1 MTKLDKKPLFQGSLA
16 VAEASRDRTPYSGFL
31 AGLFEGV
38 VRRDLFRAQSIPPL
52 RDEAKDFLEH
62 LRLLLIDKVD
72 PERIDREGEVGEDV
86 LAALKDIGAFG
97 LKIPAIYGGLGFT
110 QSEYH
115 RMATLLGSHDAS
127 TTVLISAHNSIGVAE
142 PVKLIGNQE
151 QQRRWLPRLA
161 KGEISGFALT
171 EKGAGCDIWDLRT
184 YAIPVREHGTLV
196 GYRLTGEK
204 LYTTNAPRQ
213 DNEFLASLLVVIAQ
227 IVNEP
232 DEVARPK
239 EQRRF
244 GAFVVDTHSSGCSC
258 TRLHFMGVRGIYNGK
273 VRLHEVFVPVSDRLG
288 QEGEG
293 LRRALE
299 SLTVGR
305 LTLPAAC
312 LGSLKQCLWLARSR
326 AQQRVQYD
334 RPIGEHTDIGSKIV
348 RMASRVLA
356 LESLVAITGLWA
368 DAKIDVRL
376 ESAAAKILATEWLLE
391 SVLDLFRIYGG
402 RGFETSA
409 SLLLHGDLPAPI
421 ERMIRDSLINVIWEG
436 TNGILTLWVG
446 REGLAEY
453 LSQGKAFLELQI
465 SEVAQALPFFA
476 KVASR
481 SLNPLPRIGGWWG
494 SAAPE
499 SAWER
504 FVTRK
509 SRDLAQKSLWAAAR
523 HRQGLARKQLLMTR
537 LVKAGMHLFAV
548 ESLLWYASQQQT
560 SRNHQL
566 ADGLLQHFCSQVED
580 EFNPKPLLSFR
591 RSLWQDDSHVFR
603 LAQDI
608 LAGKA
613 EWLEEGI
620 LAWHP
625 SGHSQD
631 DQLVST
637 MGEQLARLG
646 VKHCA
651 KEGGASLW

>member
-1 MTKLDKKPLFQGSLA
+1 MLDKRPLFHGSLA

-31 AGLFEGV
+31 AGLFEGA

-52 RDEAKDFLEH
+52 RDTVKEFLEH
-62 LRLLLIDKVD
+62 LRLLLIEKVD
-72 PERIDREGEVGEDV
+72 PESIDREGEVGEDV

-97 LKIPAIYGGLGFT
+97 LKIPSIYGGLGFT

-115 RMATLLGSHDAS
+115 HVATLLGSHDAS

-142 PVKLIGNQE
+142 PVKLIGNPE

-171 EKGAGCDIWDLRT
+171 ENGAGCDIWDLRT
-184 YAIPVREHGTLV
+184 YAIPVREQGMLV

-204 LYTTNAPRQ
+204 LYTTNAPRGN
-213 DNEFLASLLVVIAQ
+213 DEFLASLLVVIAQ
-227 IVNEP
+227 IVDGP
-232 DEVARPK
+232 QEVARPK

-244 GAFVVDTHSSGCSC
+244 GAFVIDTHSPGCSC
-258 TRLHFMGVRGIYNGK
+258 TRLRFMGVRGIYNGR
-273 VRLHEVFVPVSDRLG
+273 VRLREVFVPVSDRLG

-312 LGSLKQCLWLARSR
+312 LGNLKQCLRLARLR
-326 AQQRVQYD
+326 ARQRIQYD
-334 RPIGEHTDIGSKIV
+334 RPIGEHTDIGSKLA
-348 RMASRVLA
+348 RMASRTLA
-356 LESLVAITGLWA
+356 LEALVAITGIWA

-376 ESAAAKILATEWLLE
+376 ESAATKVLATEWLLD

-402 RGFETSA
+402 RGFETSE
-409 SLLLHGDLPAPI
+409 SLRLHEELPAPI

-453 LSQGKAFLELQI
+453 VSQGKAFLEFQI
-465 SEVAQALPFFA
+465 SEMVQALPFFA
-476 KVASR
+476 KVVGRSFNRLSR
-481 SLNPLPRIGGWWG
+481 VGGWPA
-494 SAAPE
+494 SAVPE

-504 FVTRK
+504 FVTKK
-509 SRDLAQKSLWAAAR
+509 SRELAQKSLWAAAR
-523 HRQGLARKQLLMTR
+523 HRQGLARKQLLMTN
-537 LVKAGMHLFAV
+537 LVKAGMQLFAV
-548 ESLLWYASQQQT
+548 ESLVWYASQRHV
-560 SRNHQL
+560 SRDHHL
-566 ADGLLQHFCSQVED
+566 ADGLLQHFCSQVEN
-580 EFNPKPLLSFR
+580 EFNPRPLLSFR
-591 RSLWQDDSHVFR
+591 QSLWQDDSHVFR
-603 LAQDI
+603 LAQEI

-620 LAWHP
+620 LPWHP
-625 SGHSQD
+625 VGRSRD
-631 DQLVST
+631 EQLSST
-637 MGEQLARLG
+637 VREQLAELRR
-646 VKHCA
+646 KN
-651 KEGGASLW
+651 

>member
-1 MTKLDKKPLFQGSLA
+1 M
-16 VAEASRDRTPYSGFL
+16 AEASRDRTPYSGFL

-52 RDEAKDFLEH
+52 RDTAKDFLER
-62 LRLLLIDKVD
+62 LRLLLIEKVD
-72 PERIDREGEVGEDV
+72 PERIDRKGELGEDV

-97 LKIPAIYGGLGFT
+97 LRIPTIYGGLGFT

-115 RMATLLGSHDAS
+115 RVATLLGSHDAA

-142 PVKLIGNQE
+142 PVKLIGNLE
-151 QQRRWLPRLA
+151 QRQRLLPRLA
-161 KGEISGFALT
+161 RGDISGFALT
-171 EKGAGCDIWDLRT
+171 EKGAGCDIWDLRS
-184 YAIPVREHGTLV
+184 YAIPVRQDGVLV

-204 LYTTNAPRQ
+204 LYTTNAPRR
-213 DNEFLASLLVVIAQ
+213 DDEFLASLLVVIAQ
-227 IVNEP
+227 IVTSPE
-232 DEVARPK
+232 DVTRPK
-239 EQRRF
+239 SERRF
-244 GAFVVDTHSSGCSC
+244 GAFVVDTQTRGCHC
-258 TRLHFMGVRGIYNGK
+258 TRLQYMGVRGIYNGA
-273 VRLHEVFVPVSDRLG
+273 VRFDNVFVPVADRLG
-288 QEGEG
+288 EEGEG

-334 RPIGEHTDIGSKIV
+334 HPIGEHTDIGAKIV

-356 LESLVAITGLWA
+356 LEALVMISGVWA
-368 DAKIDVRL
+368 DAKVDVRL

-402 RGFETSA
+402 RGFETSE
-409 SLLLHGDLPAPI
+409 SLRLHGDLPVPI
-421 ERMIRDSLINVIWEG
+421 ERMVRDALINVIWEG
-436 TNGILTLWVG
+436 TNGILTLWIG
-446 REGLAEY
+446 REGLGEY
-453 LSQGKAFLELQI
+453 VSQGRAFLEFQI
-465 SEVAQALPFFA
+465 SEMVQALPFFA

-481 SLNPLPRIGGWWG
+481 SLNRLPRIAGWPA
-494 SAAPE
+494 SAASE
-499 SAWER
+499 SMWER
-504 FVTRK
+504 FVTTK
-509 SRDLAQKSLWAAAR
+509 SRELAQKSLWAAAR
-523 HRQGLARKQLLMTR
+523 HRQGLARKQLLTAR
-537 LVKAGMHLFAV
+537 LVKAGMHLFAM
-548 ESLLWYASQQQT
+548 ESLLWYASQRQVSQDH
-560 SRNHQL
+560 RL
-566 ADGLLQHFCSQVED
+566 ADGLVQHFCSQVED

-613 EWLEEGI
+613 EWLEDGI

-625 SGHSQD
+625 AGHSRD

-637 MGEQLARLG
+637 MGEQLAGFR
-646 VKHCA
+646 VKH
-651 KEGGASLW
+651 

>member
-1 MTKLDKKPLFQGSLA
+1 MAGKKTLFQGSLA
-16 VAEASRDRTPYSGFL
+16 VAEASRDRTAYSGFL
-31 AGLFEGV
+31 SGLFEGV
-38 VRRDLFRAQSIPPL
+38 VRRDLFRSRSIP
-52 RDEAKDFLEH
+52 RTSETANDFLEH
-62 LRLLLIDKVD
+62 LRLLLIEKVN
-72 PERIDREGEVGEDV
+72 PEVIDREGGLGDDV
-86 LAALKDIGAFG
+86 LTALKNIGAFG

-115 RMATLLGSHDAS
+115 RVATLLGSHDAA

-142 PVKLIGNQE
+142 PVKLLGNRE
-151 QQRRWLPRLA
+151 QQQRLLPRLA
-161 KGEISGFALT
+161 GGDISGFALT

-184 YAIPVREHGTLV
+184 YAIPVRENGMPV

-204 LYTTNAPRQ
+204 LYTTNAPKR

-239 EQRRF
+239 SGRRF
-244 GAFVVDTHSSGCSC
+244 GAFIVDTGAPGCHC
-258 TRLHFMGVRGIYNGK
+258 TRLHYMGVRGIYNGA
-273 VRLHEVFVPVSDRLG
+273 VRFDNVFVPVADRLG
-288 QEGEG
+288 DEGEG

-312 LGSLKQCLWLARSR
+312 LGSLKQCLWLARQR
-326 AQQRVQYD
+326 AHQRVQYD
-334 RPIGEHTDIGSKIV
+334 RSIGEHTDIGAKIV
-348 RMASRVLA
+348 RMAAHVLA
-356 LESLVAITGLWA
+356 LEALVTITGAWA

-402 RGFETSA
+402 RGFETPE
-409 SLLLHGDLPAPI
+409 SLRLHGDLPAPI

-436 TNGILTLWVG
+436 TNGILTLWIG

-453 LSQGKAFLELQI
+453 VSQGKAFLEFQI
-465 SEVAQALPFFA
+465 NEVVQALPFFV

-481 SLNPLPRIGGWWG
+481 SLTRLPRVGRWRA
-494 SAAPE
+494 STVPE
-499 SAWER
+499 STWER
-504 FVTRK
+504 FVTER
-509 SRDLAQKSLWAAAR
+509 SRELAQKSLWITAR
-523 HRQGLARKQLLMTR
+523 HRQGLAHKQLLITD
-537 LVKAGMHLFAV
+537 LVKAGMQLFAV
-548 ESLLWYASQQQT
+548 ESLLWYASQQVV
-560 SRNHQL
+560 RDRQL
-566 ADGLLQHFCSQVED
+566 ADGLVQHFCSRVKD
-580 EFNPKPLLSFR
+580 EFNPRPLLSLR

-603 LAQDI
+603 LAKDI

-625 SGHSQD
+625 AGQGRD
-631 DQLVST
+631 
-637 MGEQLARLG
+637 ARL
-646 VKHCA
+646 
-651 KEGGASLW
+651 ASTVEAQSVEFSHEVLSDISVRK

>member
-1 MTKLDKKPLFQGSLA
+1 MTMADKKPLFQGSLA

-38 VRRDLFRAQSIPPL
+38 VRRNLFQSQSIPPVS
-52 RDEAKDFLEH
+52 ETAKNFLEQ
-62 LRLLLIDKVD
+62 LRVLLIERVD
-72 PERIDREGEVGEDV
+72 PENIDREGEVSEDA

-97 LKIPAIYGGLGFT
+97 LKIPAPYGGLGFS
-110 QSEYH
+110 QSDYH
-115 RMATLLGSHDAS
+115 RVATLLGSHDAS

-142 PVKLIGNQE
+142 PVKLIGTQE

-204 LYTTNAPRQ
+204 LYTTNAPRRN
-213 DNEFLASLLVVIAQ
+213 NEFLASLLVVIAQ
-227 IVNEP
+227 IVDEP
-232 DEVARPK
+232 REVARPK
-239 EQRRF
+239 EQRKF
-244 GAFVVDTHSSGCSC
+244 GSFVVDTHSPGCSC
-258 TRLHFMGVRGIYNGK
+258 TRLHFMGVRGIYNGR
-273 VRLHEVFVPVSDRLG
+273 VRLREVFVPVSDRLG

-312 LGSLKQCLWLARSR
+312 LGSLKQCLWLARLR

-348 RMASRVLA
+348 RMASRTMA
-356 LESLVAITGLWA
+356 LEALVTVTGLWA

-402 RGFETSA
+402 RGFETSE
-409 SLLLHGDLPAPI
+409 SLRLHGDLPAPV

-436 TNGILTLWVG
+436 TNGILTLWIG

-453 LSQGKAFLELQI
+453 VSQGKAFLEFQI
-465 SEVAQALPFFA
+465 GEMVQALPFFA
-476 KVASR
+476 KVAGRSFSR
-481 SLNPLPRIGGWWG
+481 LPRIEGWPA
-494 SAAPE
+494 SAASE

-504 FVTRK
+504 FVTKK
-509 SRDLAQKSLWAAAR
+509 SRELAQKSLWAAVR
-523 HRQGLARKQLLMTR
+523 HRQGLARKQLLMTH
-537 LVKAGMHLFAV
+537 LVKAGMQLFAV
-548 ESLLWYASQQQT
+548 ESVLWYVAQPAF
-560 SRNHQL
+560 RNHQL

-580 EFNPKPLLSFR
+580 EFNPRPLLSLR

-613 EWLEEGI
+613 DWLEEGI

-625 SGHSQD
+625 AGHD
-631 DQLVST
+631 REDQLAST
-637 MGEQLARLG
+637 IGDQLEDQPMTRSA
-646 VKHCA
+646 
-651 KEGGASLW
+651 

>member
-1 MTKLDKKPLFQGSLA
+1 MLDKRPLFQGSLA

-38 VRRDLFRAQSIPPL
+38 VRRDLFRTQSISPL
-52 RDEAKDFLEH
+52 RDTAKEFLEH
-62 LRLLLIDKVD
+62 LRLLLNEKVD
-72 PERIDREGEVGEDV
+72 PESIDREGEVGEDV

-97 LKIPAIYGGLGFT
+97 LKIPVIYGGLGFT

-115 RMATLLGSHDAS
+115 RVATLLGSHDAA

-142 PVKLIGNQE
+142 PVKLIGNRE
-151 QQRRWLPRLA
+151 QQQRLLPRLA
-161 KGEISGFALT
+161 RGDISGFALT
-171 EKGAGCDIWDLRT
+171 ETGAGCDIWDLKS
-184 YAIPVREHGTLV
+184 YAIPIHENGVLV

-204 LYTTNAPRQ
+204 LYTTNAPRRH
-213 DNEFLASLLVVIAQ
+213 NEFLASLLVVIAQ
-227 IVNEP
+227 IVNHP
-232 DEVARPK
+232 DEVTRPK
-239 EQRRF
+239 SERRF
-244 GAFVVDTHSSGCSC
+244 GAFVVDTRTPGCRC
-258 TRLHFMGVRGIYNGK
+258 TRLNYMGVRGIYNGA
-273 VRLHEVFVPVSDRLG
+273 VGFDNVFVQVVDRLG
-288 QEGEG
+288 DEGEG

-312 LGSLKQCLWLARSR
+312 LGNLKQCLWLARLR
-326 AQQRVQYD
+326 AQQRIQYD
-334 RPIGEHTDIGSKIV
+334 RPIGEHTDIGSKIA
-348 RMASRVLA
+348 RMASRTLA
-356 LESLVAITGLWA
+356 LEALVTITGIWA

-402 RGFETSA
+402 RGFETSE
-409 SLLLHGDLPAPI
+409 SLRLHGDLPAPV

-436 TNGILTLWVG
+436 TNGILTLWIG

-453 LSQGKAFLELQI
+453 VSQGKAFLEFQI
-465 SEVAQALPFFA
+465 SEMAQSLPFFA
-476 KVASR
+476 KVAGR
-481 SLNPLPRIGGWWG
+481 SFNRLPRIEGWPA

-504 FVTRK
+504 FVTKK
-509 SRDLAQKSLWAAAR
+509 SRELARKSLWAAVR
-523 HRQGLARKQLLMTR
+523 HRQGLARKQLLTTR
-537 LVKAGMHLFAV
+537 LVKAGMQLFAV
-548 ESLLWYASQQQT
+548 ESVLWYVAQQDVR
-560 SRNHQL
+560 SHQL
-566 ADGLLQHFCSQVED
+566 TEELLQHFCSQVEE
-580 EFNPKPLLSFR
+580 EFNPIPLLSLR

-625 SGHSQD
+625 VGHGRG
-631 DQLVST
+631 DQFAST
-637 MGEQLARLG
+637 MGEQLAN
-646 VKHCA
+646 CP
-651 KEGGASLW
+651 